1 MAFVVS
7 TPFQL
12 YYAETI
18 VIEKLNTYDQ
28 AELLLIPQFPNA
40 FQLSK
45 RFQEEKIFEAI
56 HICPVEFNTYSF
68 YKIQLKA
75 YFGKS
80 GFCPKDLLNKHF
92 NYYALSMPAYP
103 NSGVFSHYEKPIK
116 ILKSFF

>member
-75 YFGKS
+75 YFGK
-80 GFCPKDLLNKHF
+80 
-92 NYYALSMPAYP
+92 
-103 NSGVFSHYEKPIK
+103 
-116 ILKSFF
+116 